1 MDLLEKHLFTPI
13 MGEYGA
19 KAVRF
24 AIPKFLMT
32 LGGVYYLYYYALYN
46 KKTWESE
53 KYWDIHNFG
62 GIHYP
67 ESGNKLFINEKRA
80 YDLKH
85 CDRNEDTTQKDI
97 ELDDYDSGNNG
108 EQECPKRFSQPKLN
122 DLTRDLRLSKQ
133 DEELL
138 ASRLKE
144 FSQLE
149 DDVNNSTNT
158 VLKIGVYLSIVPCVA
173 SNVFY
178 FIMHDQLIANHQR
191 VRGRISTNE
200 KPRELMT
207 MISEKRSIFYPI
219 QVCSFFPCGKPP
231 FDQDCAI
238 NHKSNQIHP
247 TTQFTRNKQQSDSK
261 STGFYTTQ
269 TDPDRSDTIKTQY
282 HIESTGYTRIRQKVD
297 KEVLVS
303 SLGRR
308 NHSLI
313 LEGRLLMMSSPE
325 TPEMVNASDRSAL
338 DCDCLEDARDG
349 VLLIVTA
356 LETPQK
362 HDQLIANHQRARGR
376 ISTNE
381 KPRELMTMISEKK
394 SIFYPIHVCSF
405 FPCGN
410 PPFDQDFAINHQS
423 IQIHPTTQFTRNK
436 QKSDSNSTGFYTT
449 QTDPDRSDT
458 ITNQYH
464 IESTGYTR
472 IRQKVDKHDQLIA
485 NHQRA
490 RGRISTNEKPRE
502 LMTMISEKKSIFYP
516 IHVCSFFPCGNPPFD
531 QDFAINHQSIQIHP
545 TTQFTRNKQ
554 KSDSNSTG
562 FYTTQTDPDIKLQ
575 ILREIEVEKKKKTDV
590 AQKHNIPQSSLS
602 SIIKNSE
609 KIHQQAL
616 HAGESSRKR
625 ARGSTY
631 ADVDEALL
639 QWFKQARS
647 AALPGNGPLL
657 SEKAKTLALEFGL
670 KDFTGSG
677 GWIERWKARHGIKL
691 RNICG
696 ESADVNRETMTNWL
710 TDVMPNIISNYAC
723 KDIFNADETGLFWRL
738 LPDKTLHFKGE
749 TCTGGKASK
758 EPITILLC
766 CNMDGSENMQPLVI
780 GKAKQPRCFR
790 GIKHLPVQYEANQ
803 KAWMTGLLFESW
815 VRHIDKKMAGQHRQ
829 IILLLDNCG
838 AHPPDMQGLTNTRI
852 AFLPP
857 NTTSMLQPCDQ
868 GIIRNFKMIYRTRL
882 MRKYLTAYDA
892 GTALT
897 INLKQAVDII
907 SVAWN
912 DVLPATI
919 SNCWHHSG
927 IIKSDE
933 ISPLDTPQP
942 ETQMWEQQS
951 LFDRM
956 KELLKI
962 PLEMDF
968 DSYAD
973 ADNDVVTNAMLSDV
987 EIVES
992 ILQAKEEEETDQV
1005 DEEVDP
1011 IVHIPHP
1018 KEVLESIQTL
1028 RLFLQCQDESKS
1040 LHRHLSDLDN
1050 IEKSV
1055 QHLLLTSKCQKKITN
1070 YFSKNT

>member
-1 MDLLEKHLFTPI
+1 MDVLFWIDVCHIDGCKDGRVYMVRKVLLYEVGGRSSTSKGLPCS
-13 MGEYGA
+13 MKYG
-19 KAVRF
+19 VVSPEPLRF
-24 AIPKFLMT
+24 EA
-32 LGGVYYLYYYALYN
+32 
-46 KKTWESE
+46 
-53 KYWDIHNFG
+53 
-62 GIHYP
+62 
-67 ESGNKLFINEKRA
+67 
-80 YDLKH
+80 
-85 CDRNEDTTQKDI
+85 
-97 ELDDYDSGNNG
+97 
-108 EQECPKRFSQPKLN
+108 
-122 DLTRDLRLSKQ
+122 
-133 DEELL
+133 
-138 ASRLKE
+138 
-144 FSQLE
+144 
-149 DDVNNSTNT
+149 
-158 VLKIGVYLSIVPCVA
+158 
-173 SNVFY
+173 
-178 FIMHDQLIANHQR
+178 
-191 VRGRISTNE
+191 GRISVEDDPRQGRPKFQRTDENVQKITDLIKENPRTTLLELEQDTGISKTTIGRIVTEDLKLKKTPAKFIPRFLTNE
-200 KPRELMT
+200 QKLCRLATCEDMMEMTRTDPEWKDKIITGDETWVYGYDPETKPQSAEWRGER
-207 MISEKRSIFYPI
+207 K
-219 QVCSFFPCGKPP
+219 Q
-231 FDQDCAI
+231 
-238 NHKSNQIHP
+238 
-247 TTQFTRNKQQSDSK
+247 TRN
-261 STGFYTTQ
+261 
-269 TDPDRSDTIKTQY
+269 
-282 HIESTGYTRIRQKVD
+282 
-297 KEVLVS
+297 
-303 SLGRR
+303 SL
-308 NHSLI
+308 SL
-313 LEGRLLMMSSPE
+313 S
-325 TPEMVNASDRSAL
+325 V
-338 DCDCLEDARDG
+338 
-349 VLLIVTA
+349 
-356 LETPQK
+356 
-362 HDQLIANHQRARGR
+362 
-376 ISTNE
+376 
-381 KPRELMTMISEKK
+381 
-394 SIFYPIHVCSF
+394 
-405 FPCGN
+405 
-410 PPFDQDFAINHQS
+410 
-423 IQIHPTTQFTRNK
+423 
-436 QKSDSNSTGFYTT
+436 
-449 QTDPDRSDT
+449 
-458 ITNQYH
+458 
-464 IESTGYTR
+464 
-472 IRQKVDKHDQLIA
+472 
-485 NHQRA
+485 
-490 RGRISTNEKPRE
+490 
-502 LMTMISEKKSIFYP
+502 
-516 IHVCSFFPCGNPPFD
+516 
-531 QDFAINHQSIQIHP
+531 
-545 TTQFTRNKQ
+545 
-554 KSDSNSTG
+554 
-562 FYTTQTDPDIKLQ
+562 KLQ

-602 SIIKNSE
+602 TIIKNSE

-647 AALPGNGPLL
+647 AALPVNGPLL

-758 EPITILLC
+758 ERITILLC
-766 CNMDGSENMQPLVI
+766 CNMDGSEKMQPLVI

-868 GIIRNFKMIYRTRL
+868 GIIRNFKMIHRTRL
-882 MRKYLTAYDA
+882 MRKYLTAYDV

-927 IIKSDE
+927 IIKSDVS
-933 ISPLDTPQP
+933 SPLDTPQP
-942 ETQMWEQQS
+942 ATQMWEQQS

-956 KELLKI
+956 KEVLKI

>member
-1 MDLLEKHLFTPI
+1 MPSLQDKALL
-13 MGEYGA
+13 MN
-19 KAVRF
+19 
-24 AIPKFLMT
+24 FLNCDSESAT
-32 LGGVYYLYYYALYN
+32 EAL
-46 KKTWESE
+46 
-53 KYWDIHNFG
+53 
-62 GIHYP
+62 
-67 ESGNKLFINEKRA
+67 RA
-80 YDLKH
+80 F
-85 CDRNEDTTQKDI
+85 RSFKDI
-97 ELDDYDSGNNG
+97 RSGKG
-108 EQECPKRFSQPKLN
+108 PMSCYSLKRLIKSF
-122 DLTRDLRLSKQ
+122 
-133 DEELL
+133 EETG
-138 ASRLKE
+138 S
-144 FSQLE
+144 LE
-149 DDVNNSTNT
+149 
-158 VLKIGVYLSIVPCVA
+158 A
-173 SNVFY
+173 
-178 FIMHDQLIANHQR
+178 
-191 VRGRISTNE
+191 
-200 KPRELMT
+200 KPR
-207 MISEKRSIFYPI
+207 SKRVSGCYGFAECN
-219 QVCSFFPCGKPP
+219 V
-231 FDQDCAI
+231 
-238 NHKSNQIHP
+238 IHVWRRERK
-247 TTQFTRNKQQSDSK
+247 QTRN
-261 STGFYTTQ
+261 
-269 TDPDRSDTIKTQY
+269 
-282 HIESTGYTRIRQKVD
+282 
-297 KEVLVS
+297 
-303 SLGRR
+303 SL
-308 NHSLI
+308 SL
-313 LEGRLLMMSSPE
+313 S
-325 TPEMVNASDRSAL
+325 V
-338 DCDCLEDARDG
+338 
-349 VLLIVTA
+349 
-356 LETPQK
+356 
-362 HDQLIANHQRARGR
+362 
-376 ISTNE
+376 
-381 KPRELMTMISEKK
+381 
-394 SIFYPIHVCSF
+394 
-405 FPCGN
+405 
-410 PPFDQDFAINHQS
+410 
-423 IQIHPTTQFTRNK
+423 
-436 QKSDSNSTGFYTT
+436 
-449 QTDPDRSDT
+449 
-458 ITNQYH
+458 
-464 IESTGYTR
+464 
-472 IRQKVDKHDQLIA
+472 
-485 NHQRA
+485 
-490 RGRISTNEKPRE
+490 
-502 LMTMISEKKSIFYP
+502 
-516 IHVCSFFPCGNPPFD
+516 
-531 QDFAINHQSIQIHP
+531 
-545 TTQFTRNKQ
+545 
-554 KSDSNSTG
+554 
-562 FYTTQTDPDIKLQ
+562 KLQ
-575 ILREIEVEKKKKTDV
+575 TLREIEVEKKKKTDV

-602 SIIKNSE
+602 TIIKNSE

-647 AALPGNGPLL
+647 AALPVNGPLL

-758 EPITILLC
+758 ERITILLC
-766 CNMDGSENMQPLVI
+766 CNMDGSEKMQPLVI

-868 GIIRNFKMIYRTRL
+868 GIIRIFKMIYRTRL

-912 DVLPATI
+912 GVLPATI

-927 IIKSDE
+927 IIKSDV
-933 ISPLDTPQP
+933 SSLLDTPQP
-942 ETQMWEQQS
+942 ATQMWEQQS

-956 KELLKI
+956 KEVLKI

>member
-1 MDLLEKHLFTPI
+1 MTEDNNMRRTMEVSEDDEYFVDAFAYMQPRLDDLECRLTDAIRGLAAPRA
-13 MGEYGA
+13 GENLIAPFDGSYA
-19 KAVRF
+19 ANTFFQQLDQISEAPSDNTTRHVRLR
-24 AIPKFLMT
+24 ALLKGEPLS
-32 LGGVYYLYYYALYN
+32 LYN
-46 KKTWESE
+46 
-53 KYWDIHNFG
+53 
-62 GIHYP
+62 
-67 ESGNKLFINEKRA
+67 
-80 YDLKH
+80 
-85 CDRNEDTTQKDI
+85 
-97 ELDDYDSGNNG
+97 ELS
-108 EQECPKRFSQPKLN
+108 
-122 DLTRDLRLSKQ
+122 
-133 DEELL
+133 L
-138 ASRLKE
+138 ASRPYDQAKQILMDLYPGISGVTFTK
-144 FSQLE
+144 FMTYRLNSQ
-149 DDVNNSTNT
+149 TA
-158 VLKIGVYLSIVPCVA
+158 LSD
-173 SNVFY
+173 FY
-178 FIMHDQLIANHQR
+178 
-191 VRGRISTNE
+191 
-200 KPRELMT
+200 
-207 MISEKRSIFYPI
+207 
-219 QVCSFFPCGKPP
+219 
-231 FDQDCAI
+231 
-238 NHKSNQIHP
+238 
-247 TTQFTRNKQQSDSK
+247 
-261 STGFYTTQ
+261 
-269 TDPDRSDTIKTQY
+269 
-282 HIESTGYTRIRQKVD
+282 RQKVAMGLQLGLTNPIIVEARTEGLQAND
-297 KEVLVS
+297 QRLTRALAPQTLTDW
-303 SLGRR
+303 SLFRIFVEIFANCVANLPFR
-308 NHSLI
+308 SQA
-313 LEGRLLMMSSPE
+313 SPLAVKMGD
-325 TPEMVNASDRSAL
+325 T
-338 DCDCLEDARDG
+338 
-349 VLLIVTA
+349 
-356 LETPQK
+356 
-362 HDQLIANHQRARGR
+362 
-376 ISTNE
+376 ISGFSKYGN
-381 KPRELMTMISEKK
+381 KK
-394 SIFYPIHVCSF
+394 SYLNVIVDHLSRYTWT
-405 FPCGN
+405 FP
-410 PPFDQDFAINHQS
+410 
-423 IQIHPTTQFTRNK
+423 
-436 QKSDSNSTGFYTT
+436 
-449 QTDPDRSDT
+449 
-458 ITNQYH
+458 
-464 IESTGYTR
+464 
-472 IRQKVDKHDQLIA
+472 
-485 NHQRA
+485 
-490 RGRISTNEKPRE
+490 
-502 LMTMISEKKSIFYP
+502 
-516 IHVCSFFPCGNPPFD
+516 
-531 QDFAINHQSIQIHP
+531 
-545 TTQFTRNKQ
+545 
-554 KSDSNSTG
+554 
-562 FYTTQTDPDIKLQ
+562 IKLQ

-602 SIIKNSE
+602 TIIKNSE

-647 AALPGNGPLL
+647 AALPVNGPLL

-758 EPITILLC
+758 ERITILLC
-766 CNMDGSENMQPLVI
+766 CNMDGSEKMQPLVI

-868 GIIRNFKMIYRTRL
+868 AIIRNFKMIYRTRL

-927 IIKSDE
+927 IIKSDVS
-933 ISPLDTPQP
+933 SPLDTPQP
-942 ETQMWEQQS
+942 ATQMWEQQS

-956 KELLKI
+956 KEVLKI

-1055 QHLLLTSKCQKKITN
+1055 QHLLLTSKCQNKITN